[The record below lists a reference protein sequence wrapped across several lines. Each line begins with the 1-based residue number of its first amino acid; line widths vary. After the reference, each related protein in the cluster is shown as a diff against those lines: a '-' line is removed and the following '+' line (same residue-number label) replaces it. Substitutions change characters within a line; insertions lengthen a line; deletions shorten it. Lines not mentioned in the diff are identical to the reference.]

1 MIVIKII
8 DHAHLSQR
16 LLSSAG
22 FPLASRSRASR
33 VSGSLANVPNVTWDH
48 YHEDHDDHVNVNIKV
63 IIVITSCLS
72 PPTLMIAVS
81 ALLFD
86 KLRTRSK

>member
-48 YHEDHDDHVNVNIKV
+48 YHEDHVKIKV

>member
-48 YHEDHDDHVNVNIKV
+48 YHEDHVKTKV

>member
-48 YHEDHDDHVNVNIKV
+48 YHEDHVKTKV
-63 IIVITSCLS
+63 IIIVITSCLS